1 MERVGDRAYRCTM
14 CDAVINVESD
24 AKPVV
29 VIAAHSG
36 KAPERVVTV
45 GVAEIHRCEIL
56 PVGATGRMA
65 N

>member
-1 MERVGDRAYRCTM
+1 MERVGDRAYRCTT
-14 CDAVINVESD
+14 CNAVIHVESD
-24 AKPVV
+24 ARPVV

-36 KAPERVVTV
+36 NPPERVVTV
-45 GVAEIHRCEIL
+45 SDVEIHRCEIL